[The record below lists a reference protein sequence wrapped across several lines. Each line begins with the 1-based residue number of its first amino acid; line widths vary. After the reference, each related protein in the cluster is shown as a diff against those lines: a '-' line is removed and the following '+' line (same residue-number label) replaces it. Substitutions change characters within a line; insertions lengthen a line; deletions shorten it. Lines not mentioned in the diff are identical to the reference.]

1 MESRQKKRGKLISL
15 TRDGRMG
22 DGEKREVDEE
32 ERLRED
38 SRGREGGSGGEVVI
52 NRGVVG
58 RKTRV
63 GVGAMWHI
71 LLWILVI

>member
-1 MESRQKKRGKLISL
+1 MESRQKRGKLISL

-22 DGEKREVDEE
+22 DGEKGEVDE
-32 ERLRED
+32 ED